1 MTSSGRERLIVLV
14 LAVALVALALDRWA
28 LTPLLDRG
36 DEAETRK
43 TVLLNEMATAESLLT
58 RRHTLEPRWRQMLAG
73 SMKRDPAE
81 AESQVL
87 HALGSWAADAG
98 FNIVSLKPERST
110 KETLL
115 PEIDVRAAGT
125 GPMSAV
131 SRFLWH
137 LEMADIP
144 LKVKT
149 IQIASRREG
158 SDDLSVQLQI
168 STLYLSDQAKAKPKA
183 TKRAAPK
190 GEEL

>member
-1 MTSSGRERLIVLV
+1 MTSSGRERIVFLI

-36 DEAETRK
+36 QEAETRR
-43 TVLLNEMATAESLLT
+43 TLLLNEMATAESLLT
-58 RRHTLEPRWRQMLAG
+58 RRRALEPRWRQMLAG

-125 GPMSAV
+125 GSMAAV

-149 IQIASRREG
+149 VQVASRKEG

-168 STLYLSDQAKAKPKA
+168 STLYLSDQPKAKPKA
-183 TKRAAPK
+183 PKRAAPK